1 MPVLTPE
8 GWSLL
13 NSLQGYRESEA
24 LALSSRLRGEGN
36 APELVSAVLTQ
47 LKFRSKAAAKFGPF
61 AGHMVFTRAGLEQ
74 ATRMNV
80 AALHAGR
87 FAAAGV
93 ESVADL
99 GCGIGADS
107 MALAALDLDVTA
119 VERDETVAA
128 AATIN
133 LMPFPNASV
142 VCADA
147 EEWLEAMGGAGAVG
161 TDAAGA
167 DAVVADQTTSLPAP
181 GQEPPSAPS
190 ADTSGRPDA
199 RPEGFWLDP
208 ARRVVSSSG
217 SSRVFDPEAFSP
229 PLSFVERLAGTGA
242 PVGVKLGP
250 ALPHDSVPDGCE
262 AQWVSVDGSLTEAVL
277 WFNALARPGVRRA
290 ALVLGDGSVVTG
302 GDGAPSAGGALP
314 ASDTESGRSPAELT
328 SAADFGDSPAV
339 PVAGLEGLA
348 DYLYEPGPAV
358 IRAGLVADLI
368 EREFTGVDGRLLDEH
383 IAYFCADDA
392 VDTPFATGYRVLA
405 VMPYKVK
412 GLRRWVKETG
422 VVRLDIKK
430 RGVDVT
436 PEELR
441 RLLMSGQG
449 KGGRG
454 ASDAGKSAG
463 GAGGARGKGAG
474 RHATLVLTRIGEAR
488 VAVEVD
494 PLP

>member
-13 NSLQGYRESEA
+13 NSLEGYRESEA
-24 LALSSRLRGEGN
+24 LALSTRLRSEGHT
-36 APELVSAVLTQ
+36 PELVSAVLTQ

-80 AALHAGR
+80 AAVHAGR

-93 ESVADL
+93 ASVADL
-99 GCGIGADS
+99 GCGLGADS
-107 MALAALDLDVTA
+107 MALAALDLEVTA

-147 EEWLEAMGGAGAVG
+147 EEWLGA
-161 TDAAGA
+161 
-167 DAVVADQTTSLPAP
+167 L
-181 GQEPPSAPS
+181 
-190 ADTSGRPDA
+190 DTSGGDATDTSGTSA
-199 RPEGFWLDP
+199 RPAGFWLDP

-229 PLSFVERLAGTGA
+229 PLSFVERLADTGA

-250 ALPHDSVPDGCE
+250 ALPHDSIPGGCE

-277 WFNALARPGVRRA
+277 WFNVLARPGVRRS
-290 ALVLGDGSVVTG
+290 ALVLGGGSRAASG
-302 GDGAPSAGGALP
+302 GGAAAVSGSRAASGGGAAAVGGSRAASGGGASAVGGAWP
-314 ASDTESGRSPAELT
+314 ASGAEGGRGPAEL
-328 SAADFGDSPAV
+328 SSNEDFGDSPAV
-339 PVAGLEGLA
+339 PVAGLEGLT
-348 DYLYEPGPAV
+348 DYLYEPDPAV

-368 EREFTGVDGRLLDEH
+368 GREFTAVGGRLLDER

-392 VDTPFATGYRVLA
+392 VDTPFATGYRVLE

-422 VVRLDIKK
+422 VGRLDIKK

-449 KGGRG
+449 KGG
-454 ASDAGKSAG
+454 KSKG
-463 GAGGARGKGAG
+463 GMAAG
-474 RHATLVLTRIGEAR
+474 RHATLVLARIGEER
-488 VAVEVD
+488 VAVVVE
-494 PLP
+494 PLPR

>member
-13 NSLQGYRESEA
+13 NSLEGYRESEA
-24 LALSSRLRGEGN
+24 LTLSTRLRGEGH

-93 ESVADL
+93 GSVADL

-107 MALAALDLDVTA
+107 MALAALDLEVTA

-147 EEWLEAMGGAGAVG
+147 EEWLAALAGSGGDGA
-161 TDAAGA
+161 
-167 DAVVADQTTSLPAP
+167 AVTS
-181 GQEPPSAPS
+181 
-190 ADTSGRPDA
+190 A

-229 PLSFVERLAGTGA
+229 PLSFVERLADTGA
-242 PVGVKLGP
+242 PMGVKLGP

-277 WFNALARPGVRRA
+277 WFNALARPGVRRS
-290 ALVLGDGSVVTG
+290 ALVLGGGSVATG
-302 GDGAPSAGGALP
+302 GDGGPVAGGAGP
-314 ASDTESGRSPAELT
+314 ASGAEGGRSPAELS
-328 SAADFGDSPAV
+328 SAAGFGDSPTV
-339 PVAGLEGLA
+339 PVAGAEGLTGF
-348 DYLYEPGPAV
+348 LYEPDPAV

-368 EREFTGVDGRLLDEH
+368 DREFTAVGGRLLDEH

-392 VDTPFATGYRVLA
+392 VETPFATGYRVLE

-422 VVRLDIKK
+422 VGRLDIKK

-449 KGGRG
+449 KGGG
-454 ASDAGKSAG
+454 PGKG
-463 GAGGARGKGAG
+463 GKGAS
-474 RHATLVLTRIGEAR
+474 RHATLVLTRIGEDR
-488 VAVEVD
+488 VAVVVD
-494 PLP
+494 PLRDTPR

>member
-13 NSLQGYRESEA
+13 NSLEGYRESEA
-24 LALSSRLRGEGN
+24 LALSTRLRGEGH

-47 LKFRSKAAAKFGPF
+47 LKFRSKATAKFGPF

-93 ESVADL
+93 TSVADL

-107 MALAALDLDVTA
+107 MALAALDLEVTA

-147 EEWLEAMGGAGAVG
+147 EEWLGARGGAG
-161 TDAAGA
+161 GA
-167 DAVVADQTTSLPAP
+167 TT
-181 GQEPPSAPS
+181 G
-190 ADTSGRPDA
+190 TSGRPD
-199 RPEGFWLDP
+199 GFWLDP

-229 PLSFVERLAGTGA
+229 PLSFVERLADTGA

-277 WFNALARPGVRRA
+277 WFNALARPGVRRS
-290 ALVLGDGSVVTG
+290 ALVLGGGYVATG
-302 GDGAPSAGGALP
+302 GDGVPAAGGGQP
-314 ASDTESGRSPAELT
+314 SSGTEGRRLSSGAEGGKSPAELT

-339 PVAGLEGLA
+339 PVAGLEGLTG
-348 DYLYEPGPAV
+348 YLFEPDPAV
-358 IRAGLVADLI
+358 IRSGLVADLI
-368 EREFTGVDGRLLDEH
+368 ERKFTGVGGRLLDEH

-392 VDTPFATGYRVLA
+392 VDTPFATGYRVLD
-405 VMPYKVK
+405 VLPYKVK
-412 GLRRWVKETG
+412 GLRRWVREHG
-422 VVRLDIKK
+422 VTRLDIKK

-441 RLLMSGQG
+441 RQLMSGQG
-449 KGGRG
+449 KG
-454 ASDAGKSAG
+454 S
-463 GAGGARGKGAG
+463 KGAG
-474 RHATLVLTRIGEAR
+474 RHATLVLTRIGEER
-488 VAVEVD
+488 VAVEVE
-494 PLP
+494 PLPR

>member
-1 MPVLTPE
+1 MLMPVLTPE

-13 NSLQGYRESEA
+13 NSLDGYRESEA
-24 LALSSRLRGEGN
+24 LALSTRLRGEGH
-36 APELVSAVLTQ
+36 APELVAAVLTQ

-74 ATRMNV
+74 ATRMSV

-93 ESVADL
+93 GSVADL
-99 GCGIGADS
+99 GCGIGADA
-107 MALAALDLDVTA
+107 MALAALDLEVTA

-147 EEWLEAMGGAGAVG
+147 EEWLAALDGASGDGA
-161 TDAAGA
+161 AA
-167 DAVVADQTTSLPAP
+167 TS
-181 GQEPPSAPS
+181 
-190 ADTSGRPDA
+190 A
-199 RPEGFWLDP
+199 RPGGFWLDP

-229 PLSFVERLAGTGA
+229 PLSFVERLADTGA

-250 ALPHDSVPDGCE
+250 ALPHDSVPADCE

-277 WFNALARPGVRRA
+277 WFNALARPGVRRS
-290 ALVLGDGSVVTG
+290 ALVLGGGSVATG
-302 GDGAPSAGGALP
+302 GDRASGAGGAGP
-314 ASDTESGRSPAELT
+314 ASSAEGVPAAGGAGPASSAEGGRSPAELS

-339 PVAGLEGLA
+339 PVAGLEGLT
-348 DYLYEPGPAV
+348 DYLYEPDPAV

-368 EREFTGVDGRLLDEH
+368 DREFTAVGGRLLDEH

-392 VDTPFATGYRVLA
+392 VDTPFATGYRVLE

-422 VVRLDIKK
+422 VTRLDIKK

-449 KGGRG
+449 KGSKG
-454 ASDAGKSAG
+454 GK
-463 GAGGARGKGAG
+463 GAGQGKGGKGAG
-474 RHATLVLTRIGEAR
+474 RHATLVLTRIGEER
-488 VAVEVD
+488 VAVEVE
-494 PLP
+494 PLPR

>member
-8 GWSLL
+8 GWALL
-13 NSLQGYRESEA
+13 NSLEGYRESEA
-24 LALSSRLRGEGN
+24 LALSTRLRGEGH

-93 ESVADL
+93 ASVADL

-107 MALAALDLDVTA
+107 MALAALDLEVTA

-147 EEWLEAMGGAGAVG
+147 EEWLGALDGSGGAN
-161 TDAAGA
+161 
-167 DAVVADQTTSLPAP
+167 P
-181 GQEPPSAPS
+181 
-190 ADTSGRPDA
+190 DTSGTSA
-199 RPEGFWLDP
+199 RPSARLEGFWLDP

-229 PLSFVERLAGTGA
+229 PLSFVERLADTGA

-250 ALPHDSVPDGCE
+250 ALPHASVPAGCE

-277 WFNALARPGVRRA
+277 WFNALARPGVRRS
-290 ALVLGDGSVVTG
+290 ALVLGGGSAATG
-302 GDGAPSAGGALP
+302 GGGESAAGGAGP
-314 ASDTESGRSPAELT
+314 ASGAEGGRSPAELS
-328 SAADFGDSPAV
+328 SAENFGDSPAV
-339 PVAGLEGLA
+339 PVAGLEGLT
-348 DYLYEPGPAV
+348 DYLYEPDPAV

-368 EREFTGVDGRLLDEH
+368 EREFTAVGGRLLDEH

-392 VDTPFATGYRVLA
+392 VDTPFATGYRVLE

-422 VVRLDIKK
+422 VGRLDIKK

-441 RLLMSGQG
+441 RLLMTGQG
-449 KGGRG
+449 KGGKG
-454 ASDAGKSAG
+454 GKGGKATG
-463 GAGGARGKGAG
+463 GAGKGAG
-474 RHATLVLTRIGEAR
+474 RHATLVLTRIGEER
-488 VAVEVD
+488 VAVEVE
-494 PLP
+494 PLPR

>member
-13 NSLQGYRESEA
+13 NSLEGYRESEA
-24 LALSSRLRGEGN
+24 LALSTRLRGEGH

-74 ATRMNV
+74 ATRMKV
-80 AALHAGR
+80 AAVHAGR

-93 ESVADL
+93 GSVADL

-107 MALAALDLDVTA
+107 MALAALDLEVTA

-133 LMPFPNASV
+133 LMPFPNATV
-142 VCADA
+142 VCSDA
-147 EEWLEAMGGAGAVG
+147 AEWLGALNGEGAV
-161 TDAAGA
+161 DEAAGGLA
-167 DAVVADQTTSLPAP
+167 DDDVPDSEAGTS
-181 GQEPPSAPS
+181 
-190 ADTSGRPDA
+190 

-229 PLSFVERLAGTGA
+229 PLSFVERLADTGS

-250 ALPHDSVPDGCE
+250 ALPHDSIPGGCE

-277 WFNALARPGVRRA
+277 WFNALARPGVRRS
-290 ALVLGDGSVVTG
+290 ALVLDGGSTATG
-302 GDGAPSAGGALP
+302 SGGSLGAQAAWPSSSADDGRP
-314 ASDTESGRSPAELT
+314 PAELF
-328 SAADFGDSPAV
+328 SAADFGDSPSV
-339 PVAGLEGLA
+339 PVAGSEGLTG
-348 DYLYEPGPAV
+348 YLYEPDPAV

-368 EREFTGVDGRLLDEH
+368 HREFAAVGGRLLDEH

-392 VDTPFATGYRVLA
+392 VVTPFATGYRVLK

-422 VVRLDIKK
+422 VGRLDIKK

-449 KGGRG
+449 K
-454 ASDAGKSAG
+454 AGKGGKGAG
-463 GAGGARGKGAG
+463 NSGRQGTQGGTAKGAGGSGSQGGTAKRAG
-474 RHATLVLTRIGEAR
+474 RHATLVLTRIGEER
-488 VAVEVD
+488 VAVEVE
-494 PLP
+494 PLPPC

>member
-13 NSLQGYRESEA
+13 NSLEGYRESEA
-24 LALSSRLRGEGN
+24 LALSTRLRSEGH

-93 ESVADL
+93 GSVADL
-99 GCGIGADS
+99 GCGIGADA
-107 MALAALDLDVTA
+107 MALAALDLEVTA

-147 EEWLEAMGGAGAVG
+147 EDWLEAMDGSGGTTTG
-161 TDAAGA
+161 T
-167 DAVVADQTTSLPAP
+167 
-181 GQEPPSAPS
+181 SARS
-190 ADTSGRPDA
+190 
-199 RPEGFWLDP
+199 EGFWLDP

-229 PLSFVERLAGTGA
+229 PLSFVERLADTGA

-250 ALPHDSVPDGCE
+250 ALPHDSVPADCE

-277 WFNALARPGVRRA
+277 WFNALARPGVRRS
-290 ALVLGDGSVVTG
+290 ALVLGGDSVATG
-302 GDGAPSAGGALP
+302 GDRASRAVGAGP
-314 ASDTESGRSPAELT
+314 ASGAEGGRSPAELS
-328 SAADFGDSPAV
+328 SAAGFGESPAV
-339 PVAGLEGLA
+339 PVAGLEGLT
-348 DYLYEPGPAV
+348 DYLYEPDPAV

-368 EREFTGVDGRLLDEH
+368 EREFTAVGGRLLDEH

-392 VDTPFATGYRVLA
+392 VDTPFATGYRVLE

-422 VVRLDIKK
+422 VGRLDIKK

-449 KGGRG
+449 KGSKG
-454 ASDAGKSAG
+454 GK
-463 GAGGARGKGAG
+463 GAGQGKGGKGAG
-474 RHATLVLTRIGEAR
+474 RHATLVLTRIGEER
-488 VAVEVD
+488 VAVEVE
-494 PLP
+494 PLPR

>member
-8 GWSLL
+8 GWALL
-13 NSLQGYRESEA
+13 NSLEGYRDSEA
-24 LALSSRLRGEGN
+24 LALSTRLRGEGH

-93 ESVADL
+93 GSVADL

-107 MALAALDLDVTA
+107 MALAALDLEVTA

-147 EEWLEAMGGAGAVG
+147 EEWLAALDGPGGATTG
-161 TDAAGA
+161 T
-167 DAVVADQTTSLPAP
+167 S
-181 GQEPPSAPS
+181 
-190 ADTSGRPDA
+190 A

-217 SSRVFDPEAFSP
+217 SSRVFDPESFSP
-229 PLSFVERLAGTGA
+229 PLSFVERLADTGA

-250 ALPHDSVPDGCE
+250 ALPHDSVPVDCE

-277 WFNALARPGVRRA
+277 WFNALVRPGVRRS
-290 ALVLGDGSVVTG
+290 ALVLGGGSVAAG
-302 GDGAPSAGGALP
+302 GDGASGAVGAGPASGAEGAPAAGGAGP
-314 ASDTESGRSPAELT
+314 ASVAEGGRSPAELS
-328 SAADFGDSPAV
+328 SAEDFGDSPAV
-339 PVAGLEGLA
+339 PVAGLEGLTG
-348 DYLYEPGPAV
+348 YLYEPDPAV

-368 EREFTGVDGRLLDEH
+368 DREFTAVGGRLLDEH
-383 IAYFCADDA
+383 IAYFCADEALDSR
-392 VDTPFATGYRVLA
+392 FATGYRVLE
-405 VMPYKVK
+405 VLPYKVK
-412 GLRRWVKETG
+412 GLRRWVREHG
-422 VVRLDIKK
+422 VTRLDIKK

-441 RLLMSGQG
+441 RQLMSGQG
-449 KGGRG
+449 KGSGP
-454 ASDAGKSAG
+454 
-463 GAGGARGKGAG
+463 GKGAKAAG
-474 RHATLVLTRIGEAR
+474 HHATLVLTRIGKDR
-488 VAVEVD
+488 VAVVVE
-494 PLP
+494 PLPR

>member
-13 NSLQGYRESEA
+13 NSLEGYRESEA
-24 LALSSRLRGEGN
+24 LTLSTRLRGEGH

-61 AGHMVFTRAGLEQ
+61 AGNMVFTRAGLEQ

-93 ESVADL
+93 GSVADL

-107 MALAALDLDVTA
+107 MALAALDLEVTA

-147 EEWLEAMGGAGAVG
+147 EEWLAALAGSGGDGA
-161 TDAAGA
+161 
-167 DAVVADQTTSLPAP
+167 AVTS
-181 GQEPPSAPS
+181 
-190 ADTSGRPDA
+190 A

-229 PLSFVERLAGTGA
+229 PLSFVERLADTGA
-242 PVGVKLGP
+242 PMGVKLGP

-277 WFNALARPGVRRA
+277 WFNALARPGVRRS
-290 ALVLGDGSVVTG
+290 ALVLGGGSVATG
-302 GDGAPSAGGALP
+302 GDGGPVAGGAGP
-314 ASDTESGRSPAELT
+314 ASGAEGGRSPAELS
-328 SAADFGDSPAV
+328 SAADFGDSPTV
-339 PVAGLEGLA
+339 PVAGAEGLTGF
-348 DYLYEPGPAV
+348 LYEPDPAV

-368 EREFTGVDGRLLDEH
+368 DREFTAVGGRLLDEH

-392 VDTPFATGYRVLA
+392 VETPFATGYRVLE

-422 VVRLDIKK
+422 VGRLDIKK

-449 KGGRG
+449 KGGKG
-454 ASDAGKSAG
+454 AKA
-463 GAGGARGKGAG
+463 AG
-474 RHATLVLTRIGEAR
+474 RHATLVLTRIGEDR
-488 VAVEVD
+488 VAVVVD
-494 PLP
+494 PLRDTPR

>member
-13 NSLQGYRESEA
+13 NSLEGYRESEA
-24 LALSSRLRGEGN
+24 LALSTRLRGEGH

-93 ESVADL
+93 TSVADL

-107 MALAALDLDVTA
+107 MALAALDLEVTA

-147 EEWLEAMGGAGAVG
+147 EEWLGARGGAGG
-161 TDAAGA
+161 T
-167 DAVVADQTTSLPAP
+167 TT
-181 GQEPPSAPS
+181 G
-190 ADTSGRPDA
+190 TSGRPD
-199 RPEGFWLDP
+199 GFWLDP

-229 PLSFVERLAGTGA
+229 PLSFVERLADTGA

-277 WFNALARPGVRRA
+277 WFNALARPGVRRS
-290 ALVLGDGSVVTG
+290 ALVLGGGSMATSG
-302 GDGAPSAGGALP
+302 GGAPAAEGGQP
-314 ASDTESGRSPAELT
+314 SSGTEGGKSPAELT

-339 PVAGLEGLA
+339 PVAGLEGLT
-348 DYLYEPGPAV
+348 DYLFEPDPAV

-368 EREFTGVDGRLLDEH
+368 ERDFAGVGGRLLDEH

-392 VDTPFATGYRVLA
+392 VDTPFATGYRVLE

-422 VVRLDIKK
+422 VGRLDIKK

-449 KGGRG
+449 KV
-454 ASDAGKSAG
+454 
-463 GAGGARGKGAG
+463 GKGAG
-474 RHATLVLTRIGEAR
+474 RHATLVLTRIGEER
-488 VAVEVD
+488 VAVVVD
-494 PLP
+494 PLPR

>member
-13 NSLQGYRESEA
+13 NSLEGYRESEA
-24 LALSSRLRGEGN
+24 LALSTRLRGEGH

-93 ESVADL
+93 ASVADL

-107 MALAALDLDVTA
+107 MALAALDLEVTA

-147 EEWLEAMGGAGAVG
+147 EEWLEALGGAGTDGTVG
-161 TDAAGA
+161 AN
-167 DAVVADQTTSLPAP
+167 AVVADQAMSLPSP
-181 GQEPPSAPS
+181 GQEAPS
-190 ADTSGRPDA
+190 GTSAGTSARASA
-199 RPEGFWLDP
+199 RPQGFWLDP

-229 PLSFVERLAGTGA
+229 PLSFVERLADTGA

-250 ALPHDSVPDGCE
+250 ALPHASVPDGCE

-277 WFNALARPGVRRA
+277 WFNALARPGVRRS
-290 ALVLGDGSVVTG
+290 ALVLGGGSAATG
-302 GDGAPSAGGALP
+302 GGGESAAGGAGP
-314 ASDTESGRSPAELT
+314 ASGAEGGRSPAELS
-328 SAADFGDSPAV
+328 SAENFGDSPAV
-339 PVAGLEGLA
+339 PVAGLEGLT
-348 DYLYEPGPAV
+348 DYLYEPDPAV

-368 EREFTGVDGRLLDEH
+368 EREFTAVGGRLLDEH

-392 VDTPFATGYRVLA
+392 VDTPFATGYRVLE

-422 VVRLDIKK
+422 VGRLDIKK

-441 RLLMSGQG
+441 RLLMTGQG
-449 KGGRG
+449 KGGKG
-454 ASDAGKSAG
+454 GKGGKATG
-463 GAGGARGKGAG
+463 GAGKGAG
-474 RHATLVLTRIGEAR
+474 RHATLVLTRIGEER
-488 VAVEVD
+488 VAVEVE
-494 PLP
+494 PLPR